1 MALGHHVI
9 EAVEIEMPI
18 GPATTFGFVSRRA
31 RFDRRCW
38 PWTELIRPAFV
49 YAAPQILREAAVH
62 FLWVIFIGFVA
73 GLLAR
78 AFAPGPKT
86 PRGFLFTTVLGI
98 LGAALASYLG
108 QAIGFYHPGES
119 AGLLGAVL
127 GAFLVLFI
135 WRRLVEAHPQV
146 IVPATRRLPR

>member
-1 MALGHHVI
+1 M
-9 EAVEIEMPI
+9 
-18 GPATTFGFVSRRA
+18 
-31 RFDRRCW
+31 
-38 PWTELIRPAFV
+38 
-49 YAAPQILREAAVH
+49 H

-78 AFAPGPKT
+78 ALAPGPKT

-108 QAIGFYHPGES
+108 QAIGFYHPGEG
-119 AGLLGAVL
+119 AGILGAVF

-146 IVPATRRLPR
+146 ILPTTRRLPR